1 VNFWLAVL
9 LSKSYC
15 WIKWKKYNCIWF
27 DLFVFI
33 LFISYLILVL
43 TYIFC
48 ALILS
53 RMREIWSGAQDSRKN
68 ICGWAEL
75 QKLFKDK
82 EMYVTTSIIGLLF
95 DSLSM
100 WKWRLYW
107 KRNEK
112 SKKFKS
118 CFGLIII
125 MAHHFSDK
133 VSETKR
139 NRKGMPFI
147 FTDLCEWW
155 THSWSGN
162 IFYIYIWFII
172 VFVFPI

>member
-1 VNFWLAVL
+1 VL
-9 LSKSYC
+9 YRLCELLISRVIVEIILLNKME
-15 WIKWKKYNCIWF
+15 KYNCMWF

-82 EMYVTTSIIGLLF
+82 EMYVTTSMIEFLF
-95 DSLSM
+95 DSLSI
-100 WKWRLYW
+100 WKWRLE
-107 KRNEK
+107 REMK
-112 SKKFKS
+112 SVKINKS
-118 CFGLIII
+118 CFCLIII

-155 THSWSGN
+155 THSWSGKF
-162 IFYIYIWFII
+162 FYIYLIFY
-172 VFVFPI
+172 FL